1 MKHQLKKLMISTCL
15 CIPTL
20 AFAQAEFTELDGSLL
35 YFKYFPSPESKFKGT
50 IIFQNG
56 SGTSLK
62 EWTENK
68 TFLKCVTEQGN
79 ALMYDRSG
87 IGQSP
92 PDLSISAE
100 KPTTAQRVNSKLMKL
115 LKRNHVQ
122 APYILVSHSYGGLYA
137 GHFARQHPDL
147 VAGMLMI
154 DTVPSNFQYSNQ
166 ILEKF
171 ENNRIK
177 FENISSEE
185 AYRLYNS
192 ANQTESNS
200 MTADSFYQQ
209 LGFNT
214 TKQQLAKSPR
224 MSNKFPIIIASST
237 EMNNHA
243 PIKGDW
249 YTSQMQWL
257 NKNPQSKIFQAQGG
271 HFLQLDRPKLMCQQL
286 KKLIEIAIKSSEPS
300 Q

>member
-1 MKHQLKKLMISTCL
+1 
-15 CIPTL
+15 
-20 AFAQAEFTELDGSLL
+20 
-35 YFKYFPSPESKFKGT
+35 
-50 IIFQNG
+50 
-56 SGTSLK
+56 
-62 EWTENK
+62 
-68 TFLKCVTEQGN
+68 
-79 ALMYDRSG
+79 
-87 IGQSP
+87 
-92 PDLSISAE
+92 
-100 KPTTAQRVNSKLMKL
+100 MKL

-147 VAGMLMI
+147 IAGMLMI

-237 EMNNHA
+237 EMNNLA
-243 PIKGDW
+243 PIEGDW

-257 NKNPQSKIFQAQGG
+257 NKNPQSKIFKAQGG

-286 KKLIEIAIKSSEPS
+286 KKLVEIAIKSSKPS